1 MSDHYY
7 NPESPTGDMDI
18 SSESGSE
25 NETDKDDVPPP
36 PPPPIVA
43 QLPRIK
49 ALVNYDVANTSE
61 SSDLSE
67 EDAQTEVKVQGSKE
81 QEGKGKSTKFSPLLE
96 NGEKHTKEIDSGTT
110 DDARVDRTAKRPIS
124 AEKNAKFEPVLI
136 FKDRNTIQISRPK
149 TETKE
154 SASAFTK
161 QIDDSTLDR
170 SDKGVSKE
178 EDTNEGAGKWRPVG
192 WSASQ
197 ANKTSKVDVKP
208 SVQTNRFLPLKKTSV
223 DFIPMR
229 KTPVEDTYGLDIF
242 EQSQKRKVGRGNK
255 SGAISFQLRKPG
267 LGQKPSIKFF
277 VPRQLKVRSSSESS
291 LTAAVSAEGPSP
303 PPDETLPPLPKED
316 VVKPPLPK
324 MEREASSKAPLPA
337 VEREVKEDKPP
348 MSVSVTTGPVSLEA
362 QTPTPES
369 RPPAQVDTV
378 VERRDSKEK
387 SRWTCEGKDVSE
399 ERTQPNALVVERG
412 DSKETSRWTCEKR
425 EASEERVQPNVHIG
439 LPHVPMKLEALPAS
453 DIPRTLP
460 VSSIP
465 LPCVDPAIDSRSAL
479 AKEETEKHRNSDQ
492 SDMELGSDQS
502 DEDRAKSAES
512 SSSEDDSDSDT
523 DTRRRL
529 RSVVTVV
536 VAKQQTSSPPSLK
549 EKKHDSPS
557 SAKEQKEKKRDRERR
572 SGSRKGSSSKDD
584 AKSDSRERSRTRSR
598 SESCSTRTSPYRE
611 HSRHRD
617 KSKAKLDSSEI
628 KKEPETSRRRESTS
642 EKRRSFS
649 ESKPL
654 GTTKQEE
661 SGTAKKEESS
671 NVNIPPVKHEPVDS
685 MDTKVSESSSFAVD
699 KSDVISSKLCFAS
712 PKEEQNI
719 KEETNIRPSPT
730 EAVFG
735 ETLVSSSLRQEPI
748 EIPLTR
754 LPEQPT
760 LTTNRKELKE
770 ENFAGKLTSQP
781 AIEIFSTKH
790 SEARFGPHVKTEDDR
805 VPETKHTVLENP
817 MLDSEERNTQ
827 HKGEKDKVVLPVLVN
842 YSSQEEDDS
851 SRAAS
856 PTVEEGISE
865 EKDDSKTVSSSLE
878 EEATVVQDKL
888 KGSLASDVEINTV
901 FNKEDTIPDTMASQ
915 FSEVAPECQPALE
928 KEGVWPLAELKSC
941 DTNRNEPL
949 PARGGVVERPEE
961 MAIPVVSGTGRR
973 YKKGTRWDS
982 DTREKVPVEVNEQYG
997 MDASES
1003 HVDKRATQDQRVLQT
1018 VTGDENDGG
1027 STPLRDE
1034 YEDFDS
1040 PSEPIAPGVS
1050 PSEERGRFLNTV
1062 HGRSDERVSIM
1073 AATST
1078 SSHPH
1083 HDDGSSYRSH
1093 AIGQEPSRPVVMPAA
1108 MSNPWDE
1115 YEDCGLYADFSGPSM
1130 LPRASLPDSAPP
1142 CDSSA
1147 SKDLLY
1153 DSNYVES
1160 TQRTETES
1168 WKEDEVS
1175 NLDAQNSAN
1184 SQDATQFSEQSSQE
1198 DLELTPIR
1206 RSARLRSQ
1214 DSDVNSSPSL
1224 SKDSAERPQRRVSIE
1239 LPQESSSKTTEDVLS
1254 EVPAE
1259 KDVPEKEK
1267 KPEEN
1272 LRPPFFE
1279 EITENL
1285 YLSERKKSKMRKDIR
1300 RMLCECVT
1308 SEEER
1313 DAGIA
1318 ACGEDCLN
1326 RLLMIECGPRCLC
1339 GEYCTNKRFQR
1350 KECSRVE
1357 PFNCGDKGWGLRAA
1371 EDMIS
1376 NQFVM
1381 EYVGEV
1387 LNFSEFKQR
1396 TKEYNRQKQHHFY
1409 FMALKNDEII
1419 DATKKGNVS
1428 RFINHSCDPN
1438 CETQKWTVNGVLRV
1452 GFFTRRPINEGEELT
1467 FDYKFQRY
1475 GKEAQKCYCG
1485 AANCRGYLG
1494 GNKTTP
1500 VRQRAKKKVEDNLLD
1515 EEIDQMAETC
1525 EEGLTETEQV
1535 LYLSR
1540 LMVRSETVQQRFTL
1554 LNILLATKNQSC
1566 LKAFLRYHGLS
1577 LIWSW
1582 MVDMT
1587 DSSAQRDLQVKVLHC
1602 LSHLPITN
1610 RTILDESKVM
1620 GVVERWAKQLANQQ
1634 PADADTESSSGEPLS
1649 RSATPLTLSLAYRN
1663 SPSELLKSESEKN
1676 SESDNERTPA
1686 KRRRVQLLEDM
1697 ENIKTSE
1704 DKDGNDV
1711 SCSALPEEVEE
1722 KKQEEE
1728 EKMERMTETR
1738 KEVADTSSDAKKG
1751 AKDSGEGEEDS
1762 NDTREAESGSSSAKP
1777 AGNGEEDEES
1787 SDLESEQSQ
1796 EPERPGGIA
1805 EMAAQL
1811 LESWS
1816 SLKEIYRIPKK
1827 EKEKRDSD
1835 VESEPDNERDRE
1847 RRDRERDREKD
1858 RRRDFKEEERREEHP
1873 WRMSAKKR
1881 PLEEPDS
1888 HSTPIK
1894 ARWKELRKKPLD
1906 RPRSP
1911 LIKLSKEERRRLFE
1925 KKVAEEEETKQR
1937 EQQELYMHQL
1947 QALQALGTYDPN
1959 MAQAFQQDGAPMFP
1973 AGPQHPPPDVAMETS
1988 HVIPGQPVDNLP
2000 QYPPQEFLDDSL
2012 GADPMDQMRLETS
2025 LNVSHLSGL
2034 EDPGTPT
2041 SSLPTTPQPIPV
2053 LQSNVPVHPVTSSQP
2068 PPAVV
2073 VQSVPSPQV
2082 SHMQQPVQPRQQQIP
2097 VTPQPLPSAPPPAQ
2111 QQQQPQW
2118 EQGQPVSYVV
2128 NQQQQQPPPYDIPQ
2142 PPIVPPHQIPPQQ
2155 QQQQQQNIV
2164 YQQPMTYTVQPT
2176 YVQPQPPPRAVLPQP
2191 PQVQYIQPGPGE
2203 SQFYPQPQG
2212 VMIQPTYSQSGLVH
2226 TQVMQPIQQ
2235 QAVMVTPQPVVM
2247 QPPDIPSPPK
2257 PRMLRLPP
2265 NWRAARDQ
2273 EGKVYYYHA
2282 VTRQTQ
2288 WDPPSWDGNEPEL
2301 GGDEADM
2308 DLGTPTH
2315 DDHHKG
2321 KRKPTKADA
2330 DTSCET
2336 ARKCKD
2342 VFRKKMATFVVSI
2355 LNPYRKP
2362 DCKHGRITSTED
2374 FKHLARKLTHGIM
2387 NKELKHCRHVE
2398 DLEVNENV
2406 KSKAREYVRK
2416 YMSKFDGLYQSSP
2429 REEV

>member
-25 NETDKDDVPPP
+25 NEADQDDIPPP
-36 PPPPIVA
+36 PPPPVA
-43 QLPRIK
+43 QFPRIK

-67 EDAQTEVKVQGSKE
+67 EDDTKREVKGQISKGY
-81 QEGKGKSTKFSPLLE
+81 EGKPKGTRFSPLVE
-96 NGEKHTKEIDSGTT
+96 NGEKHAKEIDSCTT
-110 DDARVDRTAKRPIS
+110 DQPSVDRTVTGPFS
-124 AEKNAKFEPVLI
+124 AEKNAKRPESEPVLI
-136 FKDRNTIQISRPK
+136 FKDKNTIQISRPK
-149 TETKE
+149 TEMKDTVQ
-154 SASAFTK
+154 AFTN
-161 QIDDSTLDR
+161 QGEG
-170 SDKGVSKE
+170 DKGVSKE
-178 EDTNEGAGKWRPVG
+178 DDMKDGNGKWRPVG
-192 WSASQ
+192 WTASQ
-197 ANKTSKVDVKP
+197 ANKTSKVEVKIP
-208 SVQTNRFLPLKKTSV
+208 AKTNIFLPMKKTPV
-223 DFIPMR
+223 DFIPMK
-229 KTPVEDTYGLDIF
+229 KTPVDDTYGLDIF
-242 EQSQKRKVGRGNK
+242 EKRKEGKASK
-255 SGAISFQLRKPG
+255 SGAISFQLRKPV
-267 LGQKPSIKFF
+267 LGQKANIKFF

-291 LTAAVSAEGPSP
+291 LPGAASSECPSP
-303 PPDETLPPLPKED
+303 PPEETLPPLPKEECKE
-316 VVKPPLPK
+316 VVKPPLPR
-324 MEREASSKAPLPA
+324 MEQEENTKPPLPV
-337 VEREVKEDKPP
+337 VEPEVKLKEKPLK
-348 MSVSVTTGPVSLEA
+348 SVTVGPVSCEVQSA
-362 QTPTPES
+362 TPE
-369 RPPAQVDTV
+369 RPSPAQSDRV
-378 VERRDSKEK
+378 VERRDSKDS
-387 SRWTCEGKDVSE
+387 SRWNCENKSPSG
-399 ERTQPNALVVERG
+399 ERTQPNVLVTERR
-412 DSKETSRWTCEKR
+412 DSKETSRWAF
-425 EASEERVQPNVHIG
+425 EAGVQPNIQAG
-439 LPHVPMKLEALPAS
+439 LPHVPTKLEALPAS
-453 DIPRTLP
+453 DSPRTMP
-460 VSSIP
+460 VEDALSSIP
-465 LPCVDPAIDSRSAL
+465 LPCVNSTDVVAPCSTFRKDDTETRSGANH
-479 AKEETEKHRNSDQ
+479 ENSDQ
-492 SDMELGSDQS
+492 SDMDIGSDQS
-502 DEDRAKSAES
+502 DVERAKSAES
-512 SSSEDDSDSDT
+512 SSSDTEDDSDSDA
-523 DTRRRL
+523 DTRKRL

-536 VAKQQTSSPPSLK
+536 VTKQPTSSPPSTKEQK
-549 EKKHDSPS
+549 EKKHESPS
-557 SAKEQKEKKRDRERR
+557 SSREPKDKKRDRERR
-572 SGSRKGSSSKDD
+572 SGSRKGSSSKDE
-584 AKSDSRERSRTRSR
+584 SRERSRTRSR
-598 SESCSTRTSPYRE
+598 SESCSSRTSPHHD
-611 HSRHRD
+611 HSRSRE
-617 KSKAKLDSSEI
+617 KSKTKSDSTEIKRESEI
-628 KKEPETSRRRESTS
+628 TRRRESTS

-649 ESKPL
+649 ESKPH
-654 GTTKQEE
+654 GATKQEE
-661 SGTAKKEESS
+661 QS
-671 NVNIPPVKHEPVDS
+671 NVNNLPVKREPLNS
-685 MDTKVSESSSFAVD
+685 YETKMNEDSSFAVD
-699 KSDVISSKLCFAS
+699 RPEVISSKLWPVP
-712 PKEEQNI
+712 PKGEQYI
-719 KEETNIRPSPT
+719 KQETNIRPVLT
-730 EAVFG
+730 EAIRG
-735 ETLVSSSLRQEPI
+735 ETLVSSSLLQEPI

-754 LPEQPT
+754 LSDEPT
-760 LTTNRKELKE
+760 FATSRKELKE
-770 ENFAGKLTSQP
+770 ESLAVKLPSQP
-781 AIEIFSTKH
+781 ALEIFSAKYGQ
-790 SEARFGPHVKTEDDR
+790 ARFSSNLKAEDD
-805 VPETKHTVLENP
+805 KHTVLETP
-817 MLDSEERNTQ
+817 VLDSEKCSTQ
-827 HKGEKDKVVLPVLVN
+827 HNDLKEKVVFPSLVN

-851 SRAAS
+851 SRATS
-856 PTVEEGISE
+856 PTVEESISE
-865 EKDDSKTVSSSLE
+865 EKDHSKTVSSS
-878 EEATVVQDKL
+878 TVQDNVEC
-888 KGSLASDVEINTV
+888 SLASDIEINTA
-901 FNKEDTIPDTMASQ
+901 FHEEDTRPDKDVSRFGETT
-915 FSEVAPECQPALE
+915 SECKPPLE
-928 KEGVWPLAELKSC
+928 EGVWPLAEGKSC
-941 DTNRNEPL
+941 DIERAEPL
-949 PARGGVVERPEE
+949 PIRGGVVERPEE

-973 YKKGTRWDS
+973 LKKGTRWDS
-982 DTREKVPVEVNEQYG
+982 DTREKVGVNEHLG
-997 MDASES
+997 MDVSETASHFEQ
-1003 HVDKRATQDQRVLQT
+1003 RTQDPCVLQT
-1018 VTGDENDGG
+1018 LHREENDGG

-1034 YEDFDS
+1034 FEEFES
-1040 PSEPIAPGVS
+1040 LAEPLVTGHSIN
-1050 PSEERGRFLNTV
+1050 EERSRFLSTV

-1078 SSHPH
+1078 SSHPQQ
-1083 HDDGSSYRSH
+1083 DDASYLSH
-1093 AIGQEPSRPVVMPAA
+1093 TVRQEAIRPGVIPCD
-1108 MSNPWDE
+1108 MSNTWDE

-1130 LPRASLPDSAPP
+1130 LPCGTTSISDSAAP

-1147 SKDLLY
+1147 SKDLY
-1153 DSNYVES
+1153 VSNYVES
-1160 TQRTETES
+1160 TQRTEQLSDT
-1168 WKEDEVS
+1168 WKEDEVK
-1175 NLDAQNSAN
+1175 NLDVRDSSNVQE
-1184 SQDATQFSEQSSQE
+1184 ATQFSEQNSQ

-1214 DSDVNSSPSL
+1214 DSTDLSSSPSL
-1224 SKDSAERPQRRVSIE
+1224 SKDGTEKPQRRVSIE
-1239 LPQESSSKTTEDVLS
+1239 LPQEASSETTEDVLS
-1254 EVPAE
+1254 EASAE
-1259 KDVPEKEK
+1259 KAAPEKEK

-1300 RMLCECVT
+1300 RMLCDCVT
-1308 SEEER
+1308 TEEER
-1313 DAGIA
+1313 DAGMP

-1396 TKEYNRQKQHHFY
+1396 TKEYNREKQHHFY

-1438 CETQKWTVNGVLRV
+1438 CETQKWTVNGILRV
-1452 GFFTRRPINEGEELT
+1452 GFFTRRPIYDGEELT

-1500 VRQRAKKKVEDNLLD
+1500 VRQRTKKKVEDNLLD
-1515 EEIDQMAETC
+1515 EEIDQMAEEC
-1525 EEGLTETEQV
+1525 EEGLNHDEQV

-1540 LMVRSETVQQRFTL
+1540 LMVRSETAQQRFTL
-1554 LNILLATKNQSC
+1554 LKILLATKNQSC

-1587 DSSAQRDLQVKVLHC
+1587 DGTAPRDLQVKVLRC

-1620 GVVERWAKQLANQQ
+1620 AVVERWAKQLANQQ

-1663 SPSELLKSESEKN
+1663 SPSELKSESEKN

-1697 ENIKTSE
+1697 ETVKTSE
-1704 DKDGNDV
+1704 DKDRNDV
-1711 SCSALPEEVEE
+1711 TCSTQPEETEE
-1722 KKQEEE
+1722 KKQGEE
-1728 EKMERMTETR
+1728 EKIDSMNETR

-1751 AKDSGEGEEDS
+1751 AKEAGAGEEDS

-1777 AGNGEEDEES
+1777 AGNGDDEEES

-1835 VESEPDNERDRE
+1835 MESEPDPERERE
-1847 RRDRERDREKD
+1847 RRDRERDRERD
-1858 RRRDFKEEERREEHP
+1858 RRRDFKEDERREEHP

-1947 QALQALGTYDPN
+1947 QALQALGTFDPN
-1959 MAQAFQQDGAPMFP
+1959 MAQAFQQYSYDQEGAPLYQG
-1973 AGPQHPPPDVAMETS
+1973 GPQHGPDVSMDTS
-1988 HVIPGQPVDNLP
+1988 HIVQGQPVENLQ
-2000 QYPPQEFLDDSL
+2000 QYPPQDFLDDSI
-2012 GADPMDQMRLETS
+2012 GGDPMDQMRGSLLDNS

-2053 LQSNVPVHPVTSSQP
+2053 LQSNVPVHPAVASSQP

-2082 SHMQQPVQPRQQQIP
+2082 SHMQQPPQAPQQQIP
-2097 VTPQPLPSAPPPAQ
+2097 VAPQPLPAAPVQ
-2111 QQQQPQW
+2111 QQQQQQW

-2128 NQQQQQPPPYDIPQ
+2128 NQQHPPPPFDIPQ
-2142 PPIVPPHQIPPQQ
+2142 PPIVPPHQIPPP
-2155 QQQQQQNIV
+2155 QQQQNIV

-2191 PQVQYIQPGPGE
+2191 PQVQYIQPGPGD

-2212 VMIQPTYSQSGLVH
+2212 VMIQPNVTYSQSGLVH

-2235 QAVMVTPQPVVM
+2235 QAVMVTPQPMVM

-2288 WDPPSWDGNEPEL
+2288 WDPPSWDGIGNEPEL

-2330 DTSCET
+2330 DTSSET

-2362 DCKHGRITSTED
+2362 DCKDGRITSTED

-2429 REEV
+2429 REEL

>member
-25 NETDKDDVPPP
+25 NEADKDDIPPP
-36 PPPPIVA
+36 PPPPVA

-67 EDAQTEVKVQGSKE
+67 EDDTKRDTHAEAKGQSSKGH
-81 QEGKGKSTKFSPLLE
+81 EGKLKSTKFSPLVE
-96 NGEKHTKEIDSGTT
+96 NGEKHSKELDSGIT
-110 DDARVDRTAKRPIS
+110 DKAVKGPVS
-124 AEKNAKFEPVLI
+124 AEKNTKFEPLLI
-136 FKDRNTIQISRPK
+136 FKDQNTIQIPRPITERTDTASVFTTQSEDTILGK
-149 TETKE
+149 TE
-154 SASAFTK
+154 
-161 QIDDSTLDR
+161 
-170 SDKGVSKE
+170 KE
-178 EDTNEGAGKWRPVG
+178 EDDSKDGAGKWKPVG
-192 WSASQ
+192 WSALQ
-197 ANKTSKVDVKP
+197 GNKTSKTDVKIP
-208 SVQTNRFLPLKKTSV
+208 VKTNSFLPIKKTPV
-223 DFIPMR
+223 DFIPMK
-229 KTPVEDTYGLDIF
+229 KTTIDDAYGLDIF
-242 EQSQKRKVGRGNK
+242 EQSQKRKGGKANK
-255 SGAISFQLRKPG
+255 SGAISFQLRKTT
-267 LGQKPSIKFF
+267 LGQKPNIRVFM
-277 VPRQLKVRSSSESS
+277 PRQLKVRSSSESS
-291 LTAAVSAEGPSP
+291 LPRALSSEDPSP
-303 PPDETLPPLPKED
+303 PPEETLPPLPKEESKE
-316 VVKPPLPK
+316 VVKPPLPT
-324 MEREASSKAPLPA
+324 MEQEASTKPPLPI
-337 VEREVKEDKPP
+337 VEPERKEKPLTP
-348 MSVSVTTGPVSLEA
+348 ISIGVQSL
-362 QTPTPES
+362 TPE
-369 RPPAQVDTV
+369 RPSFGQSGTLI
-378 VERRDSKEK
+378 ERRDSKEK
-387 SRWTCEGKDVSE
+387 ISRWSDASG
-399 ERTQPNALVVERG
+399 ERMQPNAVVTERR
-412 DSKETSRWTCEKR
+412 DSKETSRWGF
-425 EASEERVQPNVHIG
+425 EAGVQPNVQDG
-439 LPHVPMKLEALPAS
+439 LPHVPTKFEALPAS
-453 DIPRTLP
+453 DSPRTLP
-460 VSSIP
+460 VEQALDSIP
-465 LPCVDPAIDSRSAL
+465 LPCVDSTTVATSHTTFKTDEVELHGGANH
-479 AKEETEKHRNSDQ
+479 KNSDQ
-492 SDMELGSDQS
+492 SDMDIASDQS
-502 DEDRAKSAES
+502 DVERAKSAES
-512 SSSEDDSDSDT
+512 SSSDTEDDSDSDA
-523 DTRRRL
+523 DTRKRL

-536 VAKQQTSSPPSLK
+536 VTKQQTSSPPNTK
-549 EKKHDSPS
+549 ESKDKKHESPS
-557 SAKEQKEKKRDRERR
+557 NAREPREKKRDRERR

-584 AKSDSRERSRTRSR
+584 SKSERHERSRTRSR
-598 SESCSTRTSPYRE
+598 SESCSSSKTSPHND
-611 HSRHRD
+611 HSRNRE
-617 KSKAKLDSSEI
+617 KSKTKSDSSEI
-628 KKEPETSRRRESTS
+628 KREPETSRRRESTS
-642 EKRRSFS
+642 EKHRSFS
-649 ESKPL
+649 ESKPH
-654 GTTKQEE
+654 GTTTQ
-661 SGTAKKEESS
+661 EESS
-671 NVNIPPVKHEPVDS
+671 NANILPVKDKPVDS
-685 MDTKVSESSSFAVD
+685 MDTKIGKSLSCAVN
-699 KSDVISSKLCFAS
+699 KIDVKDSNILLVS
-712 PKEEQNI
+712 PK
-719 KEETNIRPSPT
+719 KEPNVTQESNVKPVPT
-730 EAVFG
+730 EAVHG
-735 ETLVSSSLRQEPI
+735 ETLVSSSLRQEPV
-748 EIPLTR
+748 EIPLSR
-754 LPEQPT
+754 LSDEQT
-760 LTTNRKELKE
+760 FATNRKEFEVESLS
-770 ENFAGKLTSQP
+770 GKQTSQP
-781 AIEIFSTKH
+781 AIETFATKH
-790 SEARFGPHVKTEDDR
+790 SEDRFSPNKKDDSF
-805 VPETKHTVLENP
+805 PEHKHTVLETP
-817 MLDSEERNTQ
+817 MLDSEESSTQ
-827 HKGEKDKVVLPVLVN
+827 HTDGKEKVVYHALVN

-851 SRAAS
+851 SRATS
-856 PTVEEGISE
+856 PIVEEGISE
-865 EKDDSKTVSSSLE
+865 EKDHSKTVSSSSGGVLE
-878 EEATVVQDKL
+878 ESV
-888 KGSLASDVEINTV
+888 GFSLTSNAEINTV
-901 FNKEDTIPDTMASQ
+901 FHKEETRPDDITSQ
-915 FSEVAPECQPALE
+915 FSQTASECKPPME
-928 KEGVWPLAELKSC
+928 EEGVWPLAEEKSC
-941 DTNRNEPL
+941 DTKRTEPI
-949 PARGGVVERPEE
+949 PTREGGEE

-973 YKKGTRWDS
+973 QKKATRWDS
-982 DTREKVPVEVNEQYG
+982 DTREKVEVNELFV
-997 MDASES
+997 MDAPES
-1003 HVDKRATQDQRVLQT
+1003 HFEDRSQEPHVLQPLH
-1018 VTGDENDGG
+1018 GDENDGG
-1027 STPLRDE
+1027 STPLHDE
-1034 YEDFDS
+1034 YEEFE
-1040 PSEPIAPGVS
+1040 SEPIVMGHS
-1050 PSEERGRFLNTV
+1050 TNEERGRFLSTV
-1062 HGRSDERVSIM
+1062 HGRSEERVSIM

-1078 SSHPH
+1078 SSHPQQ
-1083 HDDGSSYRSH
+1083 DDVSY
-1093 AIGQEPSRPVVMPAA
+1093 PSCTIRPMQPRVDL
-1108 MSNPWDE
+1108 SNPWDD
-1115 YEDCGLYADFSGPSM
+1115 YEESGLYADFSGPSM
-1130 LPRASLPDSAPP
+1130 LPRAPSISDSAAP

-1147 SKDLLY
+1147 SKDLPY
-1153 DSNYVES
+1153 VSNFVES
-1160 TQRTETES
+1160 TQSTEQPSEVDT
-1168 WKEDEVS
+1168 WKEDE
-1175 NLDAQNSAN
+1175 NLDVQNSSN
-1184 SQDATQFSEQSSQE
+1184 VQDSTQFSEQDRQ

-1206 RSARLRSQ
+1206 RSARLKSQ
-1214 DSDVNSSPSL
+1214 DSTDLSSSPSL
-1224 SKDSAERPQRRVSIE
+1224 SKDGTEKPQRRVSIE
-1239 LPQESSSKTTEDVLS
+1239 VPQEASSETTEDVSS
-1254 EVPAE
+1254 EVAAE
-1259 KDVPEKEK
+1259 KAVPEEKK

-1279 EITENL
+1279 AITENL

-1300 RMLCECVT
+1300 RMLCECMT

-1452 GFFTRRPINEGEELT
+1452 GFFTRRPISDGEELT

-1500 VRQRAKKKVEDNLLD
+1500 VRQRTKKKVEDNLLD
-1515 EEIDQMAETC
+1515 EEIDQMAEEC

-1554 LNILLATKNQSC
+1554 LKILLATDNQSC

-1587 DSSAQRDLQVKVLHC
+1587 DGSAPPDLQVKVLRC

-1620 GVVERWAKQLANQQ
+1620 AVVERWAKQLANQQ

-1663 SPSELLKSESEKN
+1663 SPSELKSESEKN

-1697 ENIKTSE
+1697 ENVKTAE
-1704 DKDGNDV
+1704 DKDKNDV
-1711 SCSALPEEVEE
+1711 TCSTQSEETEE
-1722 KKQEEE
+1722 KKQELE
-1728 EKMERMTETR
+1728 EKIESMTETR

-1751 AKDSGEGEEDS
+1751 GKDSGEVEEDS
-1762 NDTREAESGSSSAKP
+1762 NDTREADPTAESGSSSAKP
-1777 AGNGEEDEES
+1777 AGNGEDDEES

-1835 VESEPDNERDRE
+1835 IESEPDPERERE
-1847 RRDRERDREKD
+1847 RRDRERDRERD

-1947 QALQALGTYDPN
+1947 QALQALGTFDPN
-1959 MAQAFQQDGAPMFP
+1959 MAQAFQQYSYDQEGAPLYP
-1973 AGPQHPPPDVAMETS
+1973 GGPQHAPDVSMDTS
-1988 HVIPGQPVDNLP
+1988 HIVPGQPVENLP
-2000 QYPPQEFLDDSL
+2000 QYPPQDFLDDSI
-2012 GADPMDQMRLETS
+2012 GGDPMDQMSRSLLDSS

-2034 EDPGTPT
+2034 EDPSGTPT

-2068 PPAVV
+2068 PPSVV

-2082 SHMQQPVQPRQQQIP
+2082 SHMQQPVQQQQLP
-2097 VTPQPLPSAPPPAQ
+2097 VTPQPLPAAPVQ
-2111 QQQQPQW
+2111 QQQQQQQQW
-2118 EQGQPVSYVV
+2118 EQGQPVSFVV

-2155 QQQQQQNIV
+2155 QQQQQNIV
-2164 YQQPMTYTVQPT
+2164 YQQPMAYTVQPT

-2191 PQVQYIQPGPGE
+2191 PQVQYIQPGPGD

-2212 VMIQPTYSQSGLVH
+2212 VMIQPNVTYSQSGLVH

-2235 QAVMVTPQPVVM
+2235 QAVMVTPQPMVM

-2288 WDPPSWDGNEPEL
+2288 WDPPSWDGIGNEPEL

-2330 DTSCET
+2330 DTSSET

-2429 REEV
+2429 REDL